1 MKTLRDYITESETW
15 MHTPAEG
22 DSFAIELAD
31 GTLIESYIF
40 ELADDSILLD
50 ATPEIV
56 SVLESWNLLSDQ
68 ESDDAVILE
77 TMGYGTMV
85 GEEDVDESWKSKLA
99 GAALAGAAM
108 LGGAG
113 AHAGGVS
120 IGPDGQP
127 DLKGFT
133 AQQQQTMNQKM
144 SQQRDLG
151 DGFAQTTV
159 KFAGRDLPAVVDTES
174 GTYITLNRNPEGYAI
189 LRTPA
194 KYILIKDGK
203 PQAANDLGPATMQ
216 ALQKAGLIDAQPGVK
231 EAKYHGRE
239 EELDEINRRGFLGA
253 LGVGAATAAGLMPT
267 DAEAC
272 RIDDIPY
279 INEILDKHKE
289 MMASNPRY
297 EREVRK
303 SIPDVDEWIKKR
315 TRCIGPDAGQVEVSK
330 KLRPI
335 LEKYG
340 VVIKAKQSS
349 NEGEMDEGIFDRF
362 KKTTKKESYS
372 RQEFYQWLDQVQKQ
386 IAQGE
391 DIDEVIYNLES
402 SLEKTYTD
410 DVVEQ
415 VKSQIW
421 DSLDLEMDEAKYHGR
436 EVPLGK
442 PMAGDVKKSKVYVR
456 DPSTGNIKK
465 VNFGDPNMRI
475 KKSSPGHRKSF
486 RARHHCENPGPR
498 TKARYWSCRAW

>member
-1 MKTLRDYITESETW
+1 MKTLRDYLAESETW
-15 MHTPAEG
+15 MQIPAEG
-22 DSFAIELAD
+22 DAFAIELAD
-31 GTLIESYIF
+31 GSLVESYVL
-40 ELADDSILLD
+40 EAESGSVLLD
-50 ATPEIV
+50 ATLEIV
-56 SVLESWNLLSDQ
+56 AVLESFDMLTDHQ
-68 ESDDAVILE
+68 TDDAVILE
-77 TMGYGTMV
+77 TMGYGTLV

-159 KFAGRDLPAVVDTES
+159 RFAGKDLQAVVDTES

-239 EELDEINRRGFLGA
+239 
-253 LGVGAATAAGLMPT
+253 
-267 DAEAC
+267 
-272 RIDDIPY
+272 
-279 INEILDKHKE
+279 
-289 MMASNPRY
+289 
-297 EREVRK
+297 
-303 SIPDVDEWIKKR
+303 
-315 TRCIGPDAGQVEVSK
+315 
-330 KLRPI
+330 
-335 LEKYG
+335 
-340 VVIKAKQSS
+340 
-349 NEGEMDEGIFDRF
+349 
-362 KKTTKKESYS
+362 
-372 RQEFYQWLDQVQKQ
+372 
-386 IAQGE
+386 
-391 DIDEVIYNLES
+391 
-402 SLEKTYTD
+402 
-410 DVVEQ
+410 
-415 VKSQIW
+415 
-421 DSLDLEMDEAKYHGR
+421 
-436 EVPLGK
+436 VPLGK

-456 DPSTGNIKK
+456 DPATGNIKK

-475 KKSSPGHRKSF
+475 KKTSPAHRKSF